1 MVQGQTWRIWTL
13 KLLTKRLRQTRRRR
27 WLRLLQ
33 LLARILQSLKKME
46 MTLLQ
51 HNFITCFLF
60 LFFFFFFWVPCL
72 FWGYWTIYNFFIYIY
87 VCVCVCV
94 CVCLP
99 SLHSCGLW
107 ILLVYISCF
116 AVICFVGASS
126 SSILGLEKYFARA
139 CSLSIL
145 GLRKFFAH
153 LWILLRHSSASALVS
168 SYKTF
173 IYSWSKIQRA
183 MSSLRNLIISI

>member
-1 MVQGQTWRIWTL
+1 M
-13 KLLTKRLRQTRRRR
+13 
-27 WLRLLQ
+27 
-33 LLARILQSLKKME
+33 
-46 MTLLQ
+46 
-51 HNFITCFLF
+51 
-60 LFFFFFFWVPCL
+60 PCL

-87 VCVCVCV
+87 MCV

-145 GLRKFFAH
+145 GLRKFVAH

-168 SYKTF
+168 SSKTF
-173 IYSWSKIQRA
+173 IYSWSKIQTSYVFFKESYHLHLVGTMYIRSKTFVA
-183 MSSLRNLIISI
+183 CFGQKEPHRFTSVRTIYIHSRNLTVFRWCGRRTSN